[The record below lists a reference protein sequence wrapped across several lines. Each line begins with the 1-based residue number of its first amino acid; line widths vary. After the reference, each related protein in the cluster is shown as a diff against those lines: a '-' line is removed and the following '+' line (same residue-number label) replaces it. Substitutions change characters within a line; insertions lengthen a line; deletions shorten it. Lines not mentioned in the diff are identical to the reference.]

1 MAVLKTSF
9 RFPEINLCFVTSAQE
24 AGHLTPKKIPRE
36 GAFDQRKGSHGG
48 EFNQKKIKNVKC
60 PGVSPGGGNRHP
72 WI

>member
-48 EFNQKKIKNVKC
+48 EFNQKK
-60 PGVSPGGGNRHP
+60 
-72 WI
+72 